1 MKKSAVY
8 VALLLVIVII
18 VAVLC
23 LRIFTKTDPAP
34 EIPESSKTEATLPP
48 VKENEPIVVPLP
60 EPEKPA
66 EPEKPEE
73 TEVPFET
80 RPPMEEEEE
89 PEEVPVPVDA
99 SGSFCSDTG
108 TYLNLLVDWSAVSSG
123 EDTVMLTVRYSA
135 ESYSI
140 FTAASPGNL
149 ALIVDG
155 KTYTASCPELNYDGA
170 DLTVTPLA
178 TFTVEVPRGTVSLNA
193 IWHFKGSYSGTELD
207 NITADAALDLN

>member
-1 MKKSAVY
+1 MKRSAVY

-23 LRIFTKTDPAP
+23 LRIFTKPAAAP
-34 EIPESSKTEATLPP
+34 EPQAPAKTEATLPP
-48 VKENEPIVVPLP
+48 VKDNAPTAVPLP
-60 EPEKPA
+60 EPAKPA

-73 TEVPFET
+73 TEAPFET
-80 RPPMEEEEE
+80 RPPIEEEEE
-89 PEEVPVPVDA
+89 PEETPAPVEA
-99 SGSFCSDTG
+99 SGSFRSDTG

-123 EDTVMLTVRYSA
+123 EDTVALTVKYSA

-149 ALIVDG
+149 ALSVG
-155 KTYTASCPELNYDGA
+155 GRMYTASCPEISYDGA

-178 TFTVEVPRGTVSLNA
+178 TFTVEVPRGTAALNA
-193 IWHFKGSYSGTELD
+193 VWHFKGSYSGTELD
-207 NITADAALDLN
+207 DITAEAALNLN